1 MEDLRTRLGVRPTVQ
16 LLSPSTSPPAH
27 PPPPPASLCLAD
39 LQSLSWVQARKLPS
53 KFKSPNQDLTPKGA
67 WPRESTSARASW
79 RTPP

>member
-16 LLSPSTSPPAH
+16 LLSPSTSPPA
-27 PPPPPASLCLAD
+27 PPASLSLAD

-79 RTPP
+79 RRPP